1 MQIVTLLTIREM
13 AALICFIVIV
23 VMGIVVVLNGN
34 DESPVLTLAL
44 MIILACSLIIVAV
57 S

>member
-34 DESPVLTLAL
+34 EESPAITLSL